1 MGPLSRFDAHHRWHC
16 LFQRTDVARPP
27 SQPPPV
33 PPQLQWCPCHCT
45 VGLLSPRAKA
55 SSGDSGAPIITHP
68 RVLSSVV
75 ALRPRCSHGGPQGWQ
90 GHLLRAPRA
99 RGWPRP
105 GRSPSGM
112 RALRRG
118 GAPLFTAAP
127 GESDS
132 CVMDL
137 GADLSRVS
145 PSCTPSISGWKGQS
159 HPGRLRGPLEPLG
172 PSSPA
177 PPGPASSAHPKSPVP
192 TGSPSGCPGRPRT
205 APADTPSPGHG
216 RLAGPVCLGQPDCH
230 RQAAW
235 RTICLSPQGTSHGAH
250 TASACRR
257 CHLGWGEGSGTQLQG
272 LPPGKEGRPGRT
284 SALPSGGLGELA
296 GGPGWWVGP
305 GAWGRGPGQTRGTS
319 MFCARTPWS
328 VVQVA
333 APPSP
338 RGPMDHS
345 PSPHAPPPQPRGAG
359 ALVPWGSSKDGP
371 RLLGLPAPHTFSISN
386 IRNPFPP
393 QPGTS

>member
-1 MGPLSRFDAHHRWHC
+1 MEAQPVGRAGGVLGGWLQRPRSTGTNAGLRQAGALAPLGPLSRFDAHHRWHC

-145 PSCTPSISGWKGQS
+145 PQLHPIHFRVEGTKPSWSSQRTSG
-159 HPGRLRGPLEPLG
+159 
-172 PSSPA
+172 
-177 PPGPASSAHPKSPVP
+177 ASWPQQP
-192 TGSPSGCPGRPRT
+192 SPSRARILCPPKITCAHRVPFWVSRATQNCPCRHTQPRT
-205 APADTPSPGHG
+205 WPPCRA
-216 RLAGPVCLGQPDCH
+216 CL
-230 RQAAW
+230 
-235 RTICLSPQGTSHGAH
+235 
-250 TASACRR
+250 
-257 CHLGWGEGSGTQLQG
+257 
-272 LPPGKEGRPGRT
+272 
-284 SALPSGGLGELA
+284 
-296 GGPGWWVGP
+296 P
-305 GAWGRGPGQTRGTS
+305 GA
-319 MFCARTPWS
+319 A
-328 VVQVA
+328 
-333 APPSP
+333 
-338 RGPMDHS
+338 
-345 PSPHAPPPQPRGAG
+345 
-359 ALVPWGSSKDGP
+359 
-371 RLLGLPAPHTFSISN
+371 
-386 IRNPFPP
+386 
-393 QPGTS
+393 